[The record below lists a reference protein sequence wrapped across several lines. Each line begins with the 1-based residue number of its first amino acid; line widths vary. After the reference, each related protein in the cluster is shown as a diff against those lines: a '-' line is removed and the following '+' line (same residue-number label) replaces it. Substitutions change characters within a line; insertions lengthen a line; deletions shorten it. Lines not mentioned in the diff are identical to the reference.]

1 MSRILPRVVLVIAA
15 AASLALGQQST
26 GSKSAAAAKFIGTWK
41 LISIAD
47 HRPNVVNPAR
57 DPQGYI
63 VYDSTGHIFVQF
75 ALRKDRPRFASEDLT
90 KANVQEK
97 AAALD
102 GYTAYFGTY
111 TVNEAAG
118 TVTHHLENHLIP
130 NNAGKDYIRYY
141 EISGD
146 RLTLIPITLEKG
158 QLAPKSSGLRRL
170 TWERVK

>member
-130 NNAGKDYIRYY
+130 HNAGKDYIRYY
-141 EISGD
+141 EFSGD
-146 RLTLIPITLEKG
+146 RITLIPTTLEKG
-158 QLAPKSSGLRRL
+158 KLAPKSSGLRRL